1 MIFTQI
7 LSGKY
12 SKRMGQYCS
21 EDFMMDAHYLTERK
35 KIMNKTRRKTIYAI
49 AREINNDNI
58 EEMLLRLQDVYDDEQ
73 YAFDSMPENLQ
84 YSMRGEESQDCIAS
98 MESAIS
104 ILEEIIDGNHNYD
117 IDDVVSELKYI

>member
-1 MIFTQI
+1 
-7 LSGKY
+7 
-12 SKRMGQYCS
+12 
-21 EDFMMDAHYLTERK
+21 MMDAHYLTERK
-35 KIMNKTRRKTIYAI
+35 KIMNKTRRKTIYTI

-98 MESAIS
+98 MESAIN